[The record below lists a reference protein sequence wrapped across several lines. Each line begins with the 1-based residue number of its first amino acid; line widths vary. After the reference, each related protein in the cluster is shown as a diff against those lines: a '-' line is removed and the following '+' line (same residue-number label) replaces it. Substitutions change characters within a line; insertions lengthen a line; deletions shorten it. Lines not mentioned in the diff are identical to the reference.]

1 MWSLFHATWSTPY
14 ARFCV
19 IWSALGLTTEVKF
32 YLQYG
37 KNLSLEAIPG
47 SGKKFERSN
56 GKKLE
61 LPKKSNSFPL
71 ELFSS
76 NFFSVHME
84 AEVPQQWQTNHFKA
98 CSK

>member
-37 KNLSLEAIPG
+37 KNLNLEAIP
-47 SGKKFERSN
+47 E
-56 GKKLE
+56 
-61 LPKKSNSFPL
+61 
-71 ELFSS
+71 
-76 NFFSVHME
+76 
-84 AEVPQQWQTNHFKA
+84 
-98 CSK
+98 